1 MATRTHVAVCL
12 LCLVSPSITHS
23 QDLSQNELNAAAS
36 QHLASSDFMLNK
48 AYEQLS
54 GALDGDRKELL
65 EAAQQA
71 WIEFHDLNAEVIST
85 AYRGGSIR
93 SLIHTQALIE
103 ITDNRAAELARMHL
117 AEITP

>member
-71 WIEFHDLNAEVIST
+71 WIEFHDLNAEVIFDCLQRWLNKATHTYSST
-85 AYRGGSIR
+85 YRN
-93 SLIHTQALIE
+93 
-103 ITDNRAAELARMHL
+103 NR
-117 AEITP
+117 